1 MKPTCRDA
9 SRDSASCDPT
19 PKKLIQSDHP
29 VLSARDSSEDLIRD
43 GFLPHTGKN
52 PSTDD
57 FAPCG
62 FGSLR
67 PSRGQPETGAYDCRP
82 MATPPAQA
90 QFSVT
95 VRVELDARH
104 EPLGKLTAEI
114 AGAGGALQGVDLV
127 PGAGSEGKRVRE
139 FTIDA
144 RDQAHWEEILR
155 AIGSTRGARVLDYVD
170 RTMQMHRGG
179 KIAQQNK
186 YPLKTRDDLSMA
198 YTPGVARVCQQIAA
212 DRSKAFEYTIKRNTV
227 AVVSDGSAVLGL
239 GDIGPEAAMPV
250 MEGKAMLFKEFAN
263 VDAFPIC
270 LSTRD
275 PEQIVNAVKL
285 VSPTFGGINLEDISA
300 PRCFEIEERLKD
312 EIDIPVFHDDQ
323 HGTAV
328 VVMAA
333 LFNALKIVG
342 KRLEDLRVLVV
353 GLGAAGIAVTKMMH
367 ASGVTRVIG
376 CDRRGALSTDREDYA
391 AGEMSEI
398 KRWYAESSNPE
409 RLQGSPAEVIES
421 CDLFIGLSGPGII
434 PAEALGKMAND
445 PIVFAMANP
454 NPEVMPEEA
463 EPYVRIMAT
472 GRSDYPNQINN
483 VLCFPGIFRGALDAG
498 APRITEEMKL
508 AAAKGIAEVVEEE
521 DLSEDYIIPSVF
533 DRGVAPAVA
542 EAVIHEARREGIAR
556 VSEETGT
563 FSTVD

>member
-1 MKPTCRDA
+1 MPA
-9 SRDSASCDPT
+9 M
-19 PKKLIQSDHP
+19 
-29 VLSARDSSEDLIRD
+29 
-43 GFLPHTGKN
+43 
-52 PSTDD
+52 PSV
-57 FAPCG
+57 
-62 FGSLR
+62 S
-67 PSRGQPETGAYDCRP
+67 
-82 MATPPAQA
+82 A

-104 EPLGKLTAEI
+104 EPLGKLTAKI
-114 AGAGGALQGVDLV
+114 AESGGALQGVDLV
-127 PGAGSEGKRVRE
+127 PGAGAEGKRVRE

-155 AIGSTRGARVLDYVD
+155 AIGSTRGARVLGYVD
-170 RTMQMHRGG
+170 RTLQMHRGG
-179 KIAQQNK
+179 KIALQNK

-198 YTPGVARVCQQIAA
+198 YTPGVARVCREIAA
-212 DRSKAFEYTIKRNTV
+212 DRSKAFEFTIKRNTV

-250 MEGKAMLFKEFAN
+250 MEGKAMLFKEFGE

-270 LSTRD
+270 LDTRD
-275 PEQIVNAVKL
+275 PDQIVNEVRLLA
-285 VSPTFGGINLEDISA
+285 PTFGGINLEDISA
-300 PRCFEIEERLKD
+300 PRCFEIEQRLKD

-328 VVMAA
+328 VTMAA

-353 GLGAAGIAVTKMMH
+353 GLGAAGMAVTKMMLE
-367 ASGVTRVIG
+367 SGVIHVIG
-376 CDRRGALSTDREDYA
+376 CDRQGALSTDRDDYLS
-391 AGEMSEI
+391 GEMTAI
-398 KRWYAESSNPE
+398 KRWYAENSNPDKL
-409 RLQGSPAEVIES
+409 RGGPADVIEGS
-421 CDLFIGLSGPGII
+421 DLFIGVSGPGII
-434 PAEALGKMAND
+434 DAQDLAKMAD
-445 PIVFAMANP
+445 DAIVFAMANP

-463 EPYVRIMAT
+463 RPHVRIMAT

-508 AAAKGIAEVVEEE
+508 AAAHGIAEVVAPE

-533 DRGVAPAVA
+533 DRDVAPAVA
-542 EAVIHEARREGIAR
+542 QAVVDEARRSGIAR

-563 FSTVD
+563 FRAVE